1 MSEPA
6 PVLVA
11 HPALSCVFQGISKS
25 FFNTGGTDVWQF
37 RGIEYGTI
45 PARFQ
50 QAVLNEHFPSTFN
63 ATLYRQKCPQVV
75 TGTRLEE
82 VLIGTPPGKVP
93 ENMPDLFDEYHC
105 LNLNISTPPG
115 AREGNDFPVLVY
127 IHGGG
132 GTSGSNSD
140 WWCDPSGLVG
150 KSITM
155 EKPVVVVAI
164 NYRLSVFGNLGS
176 EEMRKVNGEQNGGNF
191 AFRDMHLAL
200 EWVHKYIGPFG
211 GSCSDIT
218 TYGESF
224 GSLGVETL
232 LHSELYPRFS
242 KAILQS
248 QVLGAP
254 LLTNPETI
262 AAKSATYE
270 KVKKYLGLTTLHQ
283 LQTVNWQDLLK
294 AYVACDPRAGLPQV
308 PMIDGIVLS
317 ENWRDNY
324 NFSRGRSGAVMI
336 GTTGY
341 EGAVIEAVL
350 VGAPKSQSPPTTKT
364 LIDSAHAAL
373 PNAPVGAILSEYQI
387 FEQTALAEVRP
398 KLLTILEDLAWYI
411 PTAELAQK
419 LQDPHPNQK
428 TTVYQYSFQHLNPF
442 QGPFKGKSVHALDLA
457 YLHGDP
463 DMFIGTEQTNIEL
476 QSQEV
481 FKGHWGLFADGE
493 IVWDPKQMME
503 FGPHDLGGPVDMAT
517 FLKEKRRSDR
527 WESFKP
533 LSFAD
538 KEVFTG
544 ILFGHLSQL
553 NGV

>member
-1 MSEPA
+1 MCLPGNRKDF
-6 PVLVA
+6 L
-11 HPALSCVFQGISKS
+11 QYR
-25 FFNTGGTDVWQF
+25 GTTIWQF

-50 QAVLNEHFPSTFN
+50 QAVLRERFPSTFS
-63 ATLYRQKCPQVV
+63 ATIYRSKCPQNV
-75 TGTRLEE
+75 TDTRIEE
-82 VLIGTPPGKVP
+82 ILIGTPPGKVP

-105 LNLNISTPPG
+105 LNLNITTPPG
-115 AREGNDFPVLVY
+115 AREGNDYPVLVY

-132 GTSGSNSD
+132 GSSGSNSD
-140 WWCDPSGLVG
+140 WWCDPSGLVS

-155 EKPVVVVAI
+155 DKPVVVVAI

-176 EEMRKVNGEQNGGNF
+176 EEMRKVNGDQNGGNF
-191 AFRDMHLAL
+191 AFRDMHLAI

-232 LHSELYPRFS
+232 IHSELTPRFS
-242 KAILQS
+242 KAIMQS

-254 LLTNPETI
+254 LLTSPEMI
-262 AAKSATYE
+262 AAKTATYE
-270 KVKKYLGLTTLHQ
+270 KVKKYLGVTTIQQ

-294 AYVACDPRAGLPQV
+294 AYIACDPRSGFPQV
-308 PMIDGIVLS
+308 PMIDDIVLS
-317 ENWRDNY
+317 AKWRDNY

-336 GTTGY
+336 GNTGY

-350 VGAPKSQSPPTTKT
+350 AGAPKSQNPPTTQS
-364 LIDSAHAAL
+364 LIDSAHIAL
-373 PNAPVGAILSEYQI
+373 PNAPVGAIFSQYQI
-387 FEQTALAEVRP
+387 FEHTTLPEVRS
-398 KLLTILEDLAWYI
+398 KLLTMIEDIAWYI
-411 PTAELAQK
+411 PTAELVQK
-419 LQDPHPNQK
+419 FEAPHPNRT
-428 TTVYQYSFQHLNPF
+428 TTVYQYSFQQLNPF
-442 QGPFKGKSVHALDLA
+442 QGLFKGKPVHALDLA

-463 DMFIGTEQTNIEL
+463 DMFIGTEHTNVEL

-481 FKGHWGLFADGE
+481 LKGNWGLFADGE
-493 IVWDPKQMME
+493 NVWDPKKMME

-517 FLKEKRRSDR
+517 FLKEKRRSGR
-527 WESFKP
+527 WDSFKP

-538 KEVFTG
+538 KEVLTG
-544 ILFGHLSQL
+544 ILFGHLSEL